1 MTKEELM
8 EDLENLKEWYKDDML
23 TDADDTS
30 ISLLCST
37 VLSVIENCIE
47 IPENATNGD
56 MIKRM
61 FPDVVV
67 REVRDRFDGN
77 LLGYRTS
84 LGGRS
89 RDFWPEWW
97 NAPYEIPK

>member
-37 VLSVIENCIE
+37 VLSVIKNCIE

-56 MIKRM
+56 MIKKM
-61 FPDVVV
+61 FPDAVVQ
-67 REVRDRFDGN
+67 EVRDRFNGT
-77 LLGYRTS
+77 LLGYIGS
-84 LGGRS
+84 LRGQPQVFRP
-89 RDFWPEWW
+89 DWW
-97 NAPYEIPK
+97 SAPYKMPK